1 MSVDMTPLLFDGW
14 KIKIQMTDGIE
25 LTLYKEN
32 LPDELA
38 RKVEDVCRE
47 HFDIHY
53 DEMITKHR
61 EG

>member
-1 MSVDMTPLLFDGW
+1 MSVDMTPLLFDGG
-14 KIKIQMTDGIE
+14 KIKIQMTDGNE

>member
-1 MSVDMTPLLFDGW
+1 MSVDITPVLFNIW
-14 KIKIQMTDGIE
+14 KIKIQMTDGNE

>member
-14 KIKIQMTDGIE
+14 EIKIQMTDGNE

>member
-14 KIKIQMTDGIE
+14 TIKIKMTDGNE

-32 LPDELA
+32 LPEELA
-38 RKVEDVCRE
+38 RKVENVCRE

>member
-14 KIKIQMTDGIE
+14 KIKIKMTDGNE

-32 LPDELA
+32 LPEELA
-38 RKVEDVCRE
+38 RKVENVCRE

>member
-14 KIKIQMTDGIE
+14 KIKIQMTDGNE

-32 LPDELA
+32 LPEELA

-53 DEMITKHR
+53 DEMI
-61 EG
+61 

>member
-1 MSVDMTPLLFDGW
+1 MSVDMTPLLFDGR
-14 KIKIQMTDGIE
+14 KIKIQMTDGNE

>member
-14 KIKIQMTDGIE
+14 KIKIKMTDGNE

-32 LPDELA
+32 LPEELA

>member
-14 KIKIQMTDGIE
+14 KIKIQMTDGNE

-47 HFDIHY
+47 HFEIHY
-53 DEMITKHR
+53 ETMITKHR

>member
-1 MSVDMTPLLFDGW
+1 MSVDMTPLLFDFC
-14 KIKIQMTDGIE
+14 KIKIQMTDGNE

-53 DEMITKHR
+53 DEMVTKHR